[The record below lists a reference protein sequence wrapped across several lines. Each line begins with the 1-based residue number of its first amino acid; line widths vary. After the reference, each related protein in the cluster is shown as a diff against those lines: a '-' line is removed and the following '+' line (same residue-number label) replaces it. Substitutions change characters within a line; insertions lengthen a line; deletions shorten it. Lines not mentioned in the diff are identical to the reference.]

1 MRIAIASSLRGLRW
15 AFPFAAALFALLGIA
30 SPPAWAAGGCDETSN
45 PITIS
50 QTQSISYG
58 TIAVTNGGGTVT
70 ISPSGTVSAPGGY
83 TVSGITSA
91 GKFHVT
97 GKQNCSVS
105 ISFLAGSLTGPGTA
119 MAIGNFTNNAG
130 ASPSLNIVGAGTLGS
145 LDFAV
150 GADLTVNSNQAG
162 GSYSGTYSVT
172 VIY

>member
-1 MRIAIASSLRGLRW
+1 MRIAIPSSARLRRAL
-15 AFPFAAALFALLGIA
+15 PLAAMLLALLGLA

-50 QTQSISYG
+50 QTQAISYG

-83 TVSGITSA
+83 TVSGATSA

-97 GKQNCSVS
+97 GKQNCAVI

-130 ASPSLNIVGAGTLGS
+130 ASPSLNIAGAGSLGS
-145 LDFAV
+145 LDFSV
-150 GADLTVNSNQAG
+150 GGDLTVNSNQVG
-162 GSYSGTYSVT
+162 GSYSGTYTVT

>member
-1 MRIAIASSLRGLRW
+1 MRIAIPSSAGLRR
-15 AFPFAAALFALLGIA
+15 ALPLAAMGLALLDVA
-30 SPPAWAAGGCDETSN
+30 SPPAWAGGGCDQTTN

-50 QTQSISYG
+50 QTQAISYG

-70 ISPSGTVSAPGGY
+70 ISPTGTVAAPGGY
-83 TVSGITSA
+83 TVSGATSA

-97 GKQNCSVS
+97 GKQNCSVI
-105 ISFLAGSLTGPGTA
+105 ISFIAGSLTGPGVA
-119 MAIGNFTNNAG
+119 MAIGNFTNSAG

-145 LDFAV
+145 LDFSV
-150 GADLTVNSNQAG
+150 GADLTVNPNQSG